1 MEGRDLS
8 STKHVLALEDDSRL
22 HPLIRSI
29 LSEEEVTVQFCTQIE
44 TARAMLRAQRFD
56 ALLVDLGLPDGSGIT
71 FIEELHRQQPEVPC
85 LVLTGAVARDTVM
98 SALRAGACGYLLK
111 EDLIERLPFALHS
124 VLEGG
129 MPMSV
134 AAAGY
139 LLEHLRRGAPISPLS
154 APPTERE
161 RELLA
166 LLARGLTYEQ
176 SASALGVSVN
186 TVRSHIRAI
195 YDKLQAANK
204 AEAVM
209 LALQEGWI

>member
-1 MEGRDLS
+1 MS
-8 STKHVLALEDDSRL
+8 PTKHVLALEDDRRL
-22 HPLIRSI
+22 HPVIRSV
-29 LSEEEVTVQFCTQIE
+29 LSEVGTTVQFCTQLE
-44 TARAMLRAQRFD
+44 AARALVRAQRFD

-71 FIEELHRQQPEVPC
+71 FIEEWHRQRPEVPC

-139 LLEHLRRGAPISPLS
+139 LLEHLRRGAPTPQLS
-154 APPTERE
+154 VPPTERE

-176 SASALGVSVN
+176 SAAALGVSVN
-186 TVRSHIRAI
+186 TVRSHIRAV
-195 YDKLQAANK
+195 YDKLQASNK